1 MPYGPTSSPLPLNA
15 PQMQFAQPQPYTGG
29 AANAQRDSITQ
40 ALMDIQN
47 PRPRT
52 QVPPGMGAAPT
63 TQSPTAAPG
72 AAQGQAPGMP
82 AAIPPGAGMQPGG
95 LMPGAMNQTM
105 QPGAVMPSGPNFAPP
120 PQVGIPPAQ
129 SPMTPPPMTPP
140 IGGQQL

>member
-15 PQMQFAQPQPYTGG
+15 PQLQTAGQYTGG
-29 AANAQRDSITQ
+29 AANIQRDAITQ

-63 TQSPTAAPG
+63 APSPTAAP
-72 AAQGQAPGMP
+72 QTPGVP
-82 AAIPPGAGMQPGG
+82 GVPGAIPPGAGAQPGG
-95 LMPGAMNQTM
+95 LMPGAMNQNL
-105 QPGAVMPSGPNFAPP
+105 QPGATFPGGAGFAPP

-129 SPMTPPPMTPP
+129 SPQTPPPV
-140 IGGQQL
+140 GGQQQPPY

>member
-15 PQMQFAQPQPYTGG
+15 PQMQFAQPQQYNAG

-63 TQSPTAAPG
+63 APSPTAAPPT
-72 AAQGQAPGMP
+72 PGVP
-82 AAIPPGAGMQPGG
+82 GVPSSIPPGAGAQPGG
-95 LMPGAMNQTM
+95 LLPGAMNQNL
-105 QPGAVMPSGPNFAPP
+105 QPGATFPGGASFAPP
-120 PQVGIPPAQ
+120 PQVGVTPPQ
-129 SPMTPPPMTPP
+129 SPMTPLPTT
-140 IGGQQL
+140 GQQQPY